1 MPPPSNTRI
10 REDVLAYGIVALV
23 SALYIAV
30 CAHTPISILAN
41 AIHDDDLFIEHGR
54 LLAHAQ
60 WLGPF
65 SQFTLMKGPGY
76 PAFLALSAWSGLS
89 ISINEAIFNCIAVG
103 GFCLIVE
110 RLSGSRVLA
119 LTTFVLVLWNPGL
132 LQQRVLR
139 EAIYPGQLLLFF
151 AALAYALFCVTR
163 RREALCWG
171 LIAGALLGWLW
182 LTREEG
188 TWIIPGAL
196 LLIVGALL
204 TRSVPT
210 LELNLPV
217 ISTTAML
224 LACILSL
231 IAFRFINLT
240 AYGSFVGVDFK
251 EANFKG
257 ALEALQSVKVG
268 NPIPLVPV
276 TMQARQKIYA
286 VSPAFGSLQRYL
298 DPPEG
303 TLWKRYGC
311 GQYPWT
317 CGDIA
322 GQWFMWAL
330 RDAAG
335 AEGAYQ
341 SPARAS
347 RFFGEIRSEVDS
359 ACRQGL
365 LLCGSSPIPFMPP
378 ITEAQMW
385 QIPGRIAS
393 ALSYLL
399 FRVPPPVIE
408 GPSSG
413 TEAELNEAADF
424 LNDPVHTPLQHHI
437 TDNPVN
443 SSASVRLAVGL
454 RAFLNYAYAI
464 LMPVVFWPG
473 VVAMLVSIWMMGPRR
488 AATDPILILA
498 VVTWILLIS
507 RVVLL
512 ALVDVSSFTAVNYL
526 YIAPA
531 YALACI
537 APLLSL
543 WECYRAI
550 RPIEVIDGERTIS
563 SGE

>member
-1 MPPPSNTRI
+1 
-10 REDVLAYGIVALV
+10 VALV
-23 SALYIAV
+23 SALYLAV

-41 AIHDDDLFIEHGR
+41 AIHDDALFIGHGR
-54 LLAHAQ
+54 LLAHAL
-60 WLGPF
+60 WLGPY

-89 ISINEAIFNCIAVG
+89 VSINEAIFNCIAVG
-103 GFCLIVE
+103 GFCWVIE
-110 RLSGSRVLA
+110 RLSSSRALA

-139 EAIYPGQLLLFF
+139 EAIYPGQLLLFL
-151 AALAYALFCVTR
+151 AALSYALFCVTG
-163 RREALCWG
+163 RREAVCSG
-171 LIAGALLGWLW
+171 LIAGVLLGWLW

-188 TWIIPGAL
+188 AWIIPGAV
-196 LLIVGALL
+196 LLIVGAIL
-204 TRSVPT
+204 TRSVRI
-210 LELNLPV
+210 LELSLPA
-217 ISTTAML
+217 IITAGML
-224 LACILSL
+224 LGCVAML
-231 IAFRFINLT
+231 IAFRLINLI

-257 ALEALQSVKVG
+257 TLEALQSVKVG

-276 TMQARQKIYA
+276 TIQARRKIYA

-303 TLWKRYGC
+303 TPWKRYGC
-311 GQYPWT
+311 DQYPWT

-347 RFFGEIRSEVDS
+347 RFFGEIRGEVDS

-365 LLCGSSPIPFMPP
+365 LVCGSSPIPFMPP
-378 ITEAQMW
+378 ITQAQMW
-385 QIPGRIAS
+385 QIPGRIAN

-399 FRVPPPVIE
+399 FRLPPPVIE

-413 TEAELNEAADF
+413 TKAELNEAASF
-424 LNDPVHTPLQHHI
+424 LNDPVRMPLQHD
-437 TDNPVN
+437 TANNPVD
-443 SSASVRLAVGL
+443 SSAGVRLAVKL
-454 RAFLNYAYAI
+454 RACLNYAYAI

-473 VVAMLVSIWMMGPRR
+473 VLAVLVSIWMQGLRR
-488 AATDPILILA
+488 AATHPILILA
-498 VVTWILLIS
+498 VVTW
-507 RVVLL
+507 VLL
-512 ALVDVSSFTAVNYL
+512 LCRIVLLVLVDVSSFTAVNYL
-526 YIAPA
+526 YLAPA

-543 WECYRAI
+543 GSAI
-550 RPIEVIDGERTIS
+550 QQFVRLTSD
-563 SGE
+563 